1 MYQPRYDP
9 EEGGWRGE
17 MTVPSEEKKN
27 LKISRLGRDRD
38 RGLLRNETN
47 RAKTGGENTTVLGR
61 GHVVSRP
68 TKSP

>member
-1 MYQPRYDP
+1 MERRNDSPLGR
-9 EEGGWRGE
+9 
-17 MTVPSEEKKN
+17 KKN
-27 LKISRLGRDRD
+27 LKISRLGRDRDSYRD

-61 GHVVSRP
+61 GHVVSRA